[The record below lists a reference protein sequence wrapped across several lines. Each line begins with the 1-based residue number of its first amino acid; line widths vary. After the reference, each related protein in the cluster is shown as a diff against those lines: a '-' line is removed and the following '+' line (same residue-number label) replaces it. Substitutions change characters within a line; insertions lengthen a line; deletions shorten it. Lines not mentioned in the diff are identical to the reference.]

1 MRRTAL
7 FLLAQI
13 AVAAPLAAQQFEGTV
28 NMKIMG
34 GPQGQMDMKMV
45 TKGDM
50 QATIMTMPAA
60 AGPMAGMEMRM
71 VYDPKTATATTLMPI
86 PAAMSQMPA
95 FANAKGIKTVIDLSK
110 MAVGT
115 GGAADETIDI
125 KKLATT
131 EKVAGIDCTDYEI
144 TSSKGQTMRACI
156 AQSLGHFLFPQIS
169 SPMSGRGGGAP
180 AWTKAFGTN
189 PGFPLKVWSADG
201 QVAMEVTSIE
211 RGTISAS
218 MFEIPQ
224 DYVDMSAMFRGRGG
238 H

>member
-13 AVAAPLAAQQFEGTV
+13 AAAAPLAAQFEGTIT
-28 NMKIMG
+28 MKLSG
-34 GPQGQMDMKMV
+34 GGQGQMDMKMV
-45 TKGDM
+45 TKGDQ

-71 VYDPKTATATTLMPI
+71 VYDAKTATATTLMPI
-86 PAAMSQMPA
+86 PPGMSQMPA

-110 MAVGT
+110 MTVG
-115 GGAADETIDI
+115 GGPSSDETVDV
-125 KKLATT
+125 KKLSTT
-131 EKVAGIDCTDYEI
+131 EKVAGIDCQDYEI
-144 TSSKGQTMRACI
+144 TSSKGPTMHACI

-169 SPMSGRGGGAP
+169 SPMSGRSGAP

-189 PGFPLKVWSADG
+189 PGFPLKVWSDDG
-201 QVAMEVTSIE
+201 QVAMEVTSIV
-211 RGTISAS
+211 RGTIPPS
-218 MFEIPQ
+218 MFEIPE

-238 H
+238 R